1 MRLLLVSS
9 ISVSLCTSI
18 CALLLMQMV
27 PRSLRFKIGPL
38 LLPLNVVSSCSL
50 LLIGT
55 GFVVVAFLIFAVR
68 ILAVL
73 KLLPHQV

>member
-18 CALLLMQMV
+18 CALLSMQMV

-38 LLPLNVVSSCSL
+38 LLPLNVVSSWSL